1 MIVNTKIKPVTWHDM
16 TLKTAEQEV
25 IRGRALE
32 NEKSQLN
39 KSPNTVFDITNM
51 LQDTS
56 YTNNHAL

>member
-1 MIVNTKIKPVTWHDM
+1 M

-39 KSPNTVFDITNM
+39 KSPNTVFDSTNM
-51 LQDTS
+51 LQNTS